1 MKDLENA
8 DNARNEMGNKLE
20 LAQKEWSIKL
30 KLFEDEATALKRI
43 AENEEQ
49 IEKIENV
56 IDEIDRKNDEI
67 IGLMAEKQ
75 NIEKKIQTDAH
86 RDDLKEEHD
95 KILQK
100 VKRRL
105 LKATEEKKNLDKEL
119 GNAGKKLDERNK
131 EYKA

>member
-8 DNARNEMGNKLE
+8 DNDRNEMGNKLE

-67 IGLMAEKQ
+67 IGLMAEK
-75 NIEKKIQTDAH
+75 
-86 RDDLKEEHD
+86 
-95 KILQK
+95 
-100 VKRRL
+100 
-105 LKATEEKKNLDKEL
+105 
-119 GNAGKKLDERNK
+119 
-131 EYKA
+131 